1 MSITSNGLGV
11 NLKLEGVRELVE
23 TLKEVGGR
31 GAKNG
36 AKAAMRAGQ
45 KPILQQLR
53 QEVRTQAGKV
63 TGILQK
69 SPGQSV
75 DSTKEGVVTGKVGI
89 NVGTKRGGY
98 RITGG
103 VGKTRRVNARK
114 TAPHAHL
121 LALGTKTRQTKSG
134 ANRGRIEK
142 RPMVPAAVS
151 KTQSTALHAMEAKL
165 KERIQAEVVKARKS

>member
-1 MSITSNGLGV
+1 MSLSVNVKFDGV
-11 NLKLEGVRELVE
+11 KELIA
-23 TLKEVGGR
+23 TLKEVGGK

-53 QEVRTQAGKV
+53 QEVKTQAGKV

-75 DSTKEGVVTGKVGI
+75 DSTKEGIVTGKVGI

-103 VGKTRRVNARK
+103 AGKTRRVNARQ

-121 LALGTKTRQTKSG
+121 IAMGTKVRQTKTG
-134 ANRGRIEK
+134 ANRGKVTRH
-142 RPMVPAAVS
+142 PMVPAAVS
-151 KTQSTALHAMEAKL
+151 KSRSASLHAMEAKL
-165 KERIQAEVVKARKS
+165 QERIQIEVAKARKS